1 MADDLHNWKPL
12 VDDVGERKETARGMG
27 GPDRVAR
34 QRELG
39 KLPVRER
46 LDILLDKASFV
57 EYGQLADHMDPS
69 LAARGS
75 LAAGGVVTG
84 IGKIDGRRVAVIAYD
99 FTVMAGSMGQIGE
112 DKTARMRELVLRERI
127 PLVYLLDSGGAR
139 IQSTS
144 GSTFAGAGALFREQ
158 VVLSGVVPQVGALL
172 GHCAAGTAYIPAL
185 TDFVPM
191 VKGTSSMALG
201 GRHLVKAATGEDV
214 TEEEMGGSEV
224 HNKISGCADQEVESD
239 AECLAMV
246 RRYLSFF
253 PSNNTEPP
261 PIAACTDPVDRRCE
275 ELYDIVPTAPR
286 RAYDAKKVIA
296 AVVDRDANGEPT
308 FLEIKPQFARN
319 LVTALARVGGR
330 PVGVPANQPMVLGG
344 ALDVNAAD
352 KAARFVWLCDAFNI
366 PLVFLHDVPGFIVGS
381 AVEKQGIIRHGAKM
395 LFAVSEA
402 TVPKI
407 SVILRK
413 SYGAG
418 YFVMN
423 GLAYEADYLV
433 AWPTAEIAVMGPD
446 GAVNIIHR
454 KTLAAIEDE
463 DERSKRRLELAEEI
477 RANIDPYI
485 AAGHA
490 QLDDVINPA
499 DTRAAIARGL
509 AITADKRVDRPWRKH
524 GVLPV

>member
-1 MADDLHNWKPL
+1 MDKPNLHDWGPL
-12 VDDVGERKETARGMG
+12 VDDVRARKQTALAMG
-27 GPDRVAR
+27 GDERVAR
-34 QRELG
+34 QRQLG

-46 LDILLDKASFV
+46 IDLLVDEGSFI
-57 EYGQLADHMDPS
+57 EYGLLADHMDPS
-69 LAARGS
+69 LADRGS
-75 LAAGGVVTG
+75 LAADGVVTG
-84 IGKIDGRRVAVIAYD
+84 IGAIDGRRVALIAYD
-99 FTVMAGSMGQIGE
+99 FSVMAGSMGQVGE
-112 DKTARMRELVLRERI
+112 QKTARMRELVLRQRI
-127 PLVYLLDSGGAR
+127 PIVWLLDSGGAR

-158 VVLSGVVPQVGALL
+158 VTLSGVVPQVGAML

-224 HNKISGCADQEVESD
+224 HNKVSGVADQEVESD
-239 AECLAMV
+239 EECLAMV
-246 RRYLSFF
+246 RHYLSFF
-253 PSNNTEPP
+253 PSNNEAAPP
-261 PIAACTDPVDRRCE
+261 VIECSDPVERRCNA
-275 ELYDIVPTAPR
+275 LYDIVPTAPR
-286 RAYDAKKVIA
+286 RAYDTRKVVE
-296 AVVDRDANGEPT
+296 AVVDNGD
-308 FLEIKPQFARN
+308 FLEMKPQWARN
-319 LVTALARVGGR
+319 VVTALARVGGR
-330 PVGVPANQPMVLGG
+330 PIGILANQPMVLGG

-407 SVILRK
+407 SVVLRK

-423 GLAYEADYLV
+423 GLAYEADYL
-433 AWPTAEIAVMGPD
+433 AIWPTAEIAVMGPD
-446 GAVNIIHR
+446 GMVNITMRRQLEQIPEGPER
-454 KTLAAIEDE
+454 DE
-463 DERSKRRLELAEEI
+463 ARIAMAEEF
-477 RANIDPYI
+477 RKNIDPYI

-490 QLDDVINPA
+490 QVDDVIDPA
-499 DTRAAIARGL
+499 DTRLAIWRGL
-509 AITADKRVDRPWRKH
+509 QVSASKTIQRPWRKH
-524 GVLPV
+524 GVPPV